1 MNKFDQLEEKALG
14 LAGGSPDPDSLLK
27 ASQALSTI
35 RQLRGYKPTPVWPTV
50 LTSIT
55 ALLAVLLTAMT
66 LNNQTKESVERR
78 EAAEDS
84 QWTEAM
90 KQISLKDASV
100 QTGIFGIQGFFDSRR
115 HGIQA
120 REVASAL
127 LPLTDNKDTFEIVL
141 KGLVQHTDANN
152 QRDLI
157 GIAKTVAYNAWD
169 VFNGL
174 KTSNV
179 PSGCPVDD
187 LVSFLNSIDR
197 CYQFKDGE
205 ELSIAKRSWLYSWE
219 IDSMS
224 DALGKLWQ
232 KGSPGVSPSN
242 LNLSAII
249 LENTGN
255 LKGLNFSNSHLEG
268 AVIHLCDLSGAN
280 FDRAQFQG
288 AIFHQV
294 QKFEGSTWKEANWWD
309 AHSISCSLSKHLAKN
324 YRPSSLEQQARADLL
339 VARCTPDDE

>member
-1 MNKFDQLEEKALG
+1 MDNFDQLEEKALG
-14 LAGGSPDPDSLLK
+14 LAGSSPDPDSLLK

-35 RQLRGYKPTPVWPTV
+35 RQLRGYRPTPVWPTV

-78 EAAEDS
+78 DAAEDA

-100 QTGIFGIQGFFDSRR
+100 QTGIFGIQGFLDSRR
-115 HGIQA
+115 HGVQA

-141 KGLVQHTDANN
+141 KGLIQRTNANN

-157 GIAKTVAYNAWD
+157 GIAKTIAYNEWD
-169 VFNGL
+169 IFNGL

-179 PSGCPVDD
+179 PPGCPDD
-187 LVSFLNSIDR
+187 DIVSFLNYIDR
-197 CYQFKDGE
+197 CYQFKEGE
-205 ELSIAKRSWLYSWE
+205 ELPIAKRAWLYSWE

-232 KGSPGVSPSN
+232 KRLPGVSPSN

-249 LENTGN
+249 LENTDN
-255 LKGLNFSNSHLEG
+255 LKGVHFDDTQLEG
-268 AVIHLCDLSGAN
+268 AVIHLCDLSGAH
-280 FDRAQFQG
+280 FDRAKFRG
-288 AIFHQV
+288 AIFHQL
-294 QKFEGSTWKEANWWD
+294 QKFEDSTWKDANWWD
-309 AHSISCSLSKHLAKN
+309 ARSISCSLSKYLAKN
-324 YRPSSLEQQARADLL
+324 YRPSLPDQQARADLL
-339 VARCTPDDE
+339 VDHCTPDDE

>member
-1 MNKFDQLEEKALG
+1 MNNFDQLEEKALK
-14 LAGGSPDPDSLLK
+14 LADGSPDPDSLLK

-35 RQLRGYKPTPVWPTV
+35 KQLRGYKPTPVWPTV

-55 ALLAVLLTAMT
+55 ALLAVLLTAIT

-78 EAAEDS
+78 DAAEDA
-84 QWTEAM
+84 QWMEAM
-90 KQISLKDASV
+90 KQISLKEASL

-115 HGIQA
+115 HGVQA

-141 KGLVQHTDANN
+141 KGLVRRTDAGN

-157 GIAKTVAYNAWD
+157 GIAKTVAYNEWD
-169 VFNGL
+169 IFDGL

-179 PSGCPVDD
+179 PAGCPVDD
-187 LVSFLNSIDR
+187 LISFVNYIDR
-197 CYQFKDGE
+197 CYEFKGGE
-205 ELSIAKRSWLYSWE
+205 ELPIAKRAWLYSWE

-224 DALGKLWQ
+224 DALAKLWQ
-232 KGSPGVSPSN
+232 KGLPGVSPSN

-255 LKGLNFSNSHLEG
+255 LKNLNFSNSQLVG
-268 AVIHLCDLSGAN
+268 AVIHFCDISGAN
-280 FDRAQFQG
+280 FDRTQLQG

-294 QKFEGSTWKEANWWD
+294 QNFQASTWKEANWWD
-309 AHSISCSLSKHLAKN
+309 ARAISCSLSKYLSGS
-324 YRPSSLEQQARADLL
+324 YRPGPSDQQARADLL
-339 VARCTPDDE
+339 IARCTPDHD